1 MSIRL
6 KLTVLLLLIGLVPT
20 VLVGIVAYV
29 TISRELANSTAVQLQ
44 SAATR
49 QGQRIGSQ
57 IQVRQEE
64 MSRFVNQ
71 YNLQVALADYGQNP
85 STDNRRILNQI
96 LLDRIVQSPDMQ
108 RVYLTDLEGEIIAAS
123 TEGMIGESLADRI
136 NVDDPV
142 QYEVRVHPDERDGM
156 NRLYMTAGVN
166 VNAERAALLTIVYRI
181 DEVIAAVQDYT
192 GLGETGETIIAG
204 RNENGNV
211 ISLFPLRFDTS
222 APFTLNLDEMDLYE
236 HAGETVVGV
245 TDYRGE
251 QVILSVAPNAPSDW
265 VLATKID
272 MEEAYASIGTL
283 GNILI
288 VIGIVSSLAIIG
300 IALAMAQSFAAPILR
315 VARVARR
322 IGEGDFTART
332 IVRRHDEIGLLGR
345 SINAM
350 GESLEALVARID
362 EQRTRLEIILN
373 STTES
378 ILAIDKNNK
387 VVMANK
393 AASELSQ
400 STLEGMIGRP
410 INEVFAWQQRGQP
423 IAIYYDTPDVRTYPN
438 LQYTSPDGTLH
449 YLKLIIAKIQNA
461 DPAAKAQAIV
471 TIHDETKSRELDDM
485 KIDFVSMAAHE
496 LRTPLASLRGYL
508 ELVNFKEGQRM
519 SEESQHHIRQALK
532 STADLGGLI
541 NNLLDVTRIE
551 RGALVVTPEKID
563 LTELVTHAMT
573 DMRFNA
579 EGKKITLTFTSSS
592 ETRFVHADAIAIR
605 EVINNLLTN
614 AIKYTGE
621 SGKVD
626 VEILDAP
633 DKFTVKVHDNGIG
646 IPPRALDHL
655 FTKFYRVHGGLDSG
669 SNGTGLGLYIAKSI
683 VERHHGTIG
692 VESEEGVGSTFW
704 FTLPRHQETDGIDAN
719 EAANNNVRR
728 HRGWVTKNI
737 AR

>member
-6 KLTVLLLLIGLVPT
+6 KLTILLLLIGLVPT

-49 QGQRIGSQ
+49 QSQRIGSQ
-57 IQVRQEE
+57 IQLRQEE
-64 MSRFVNQ
+64 LSRFVNQ
-71 YNLQVALADYGQNP
+71 YNLQVALAEYEQDP
-85 STDNRRILNQI
+85 STGNQQALNQI
-96 LLDRIVQSPDMQ
+96 LLDRIVQSSNMQ
-108 RVYLTDLEGEIIAAS
+108 RVYLTDLDGEIISAS
-123 TEGMIGESLADRI
+123 TEGVIGGSLADKI
-136 NVDDPV
+136 NVDSPS
-142 QYEVRVHPDERDGM
+142 QYEIRVHPDERDGM

-204 RNENGNV
+204 HENGHV
-211 ISLFPLRFDTS
+211 VSLFPLRFDTS

-236 HAGETVVGV
+236 RVGETVVGV

-272 MEEAYASIGTL
+272 TEEAYASIGAL

-378 ILAIDKNNK
+378 ILAIDKNSK

-410 INEVFAWQQRGQP
+410 INEVFAWQQNGQP

-579 EGKKITLTFTSSS
+579 EDKKITLTFTSSS

-646 IPPRALDHL
+646 IPQRAFDHL

-704 FTLPRHQETDGIDAN
+704 FTLPRYQETDSTDAN
-719 EAANNNVRR
+719 KAANNNVRR

>member
-29 TISRELANSTAVQLQ
+29 TISQELSNSTATQLE
-44 SAATR
+44 STAAR

-57 IQVRQEE
+57 IQLRQEE
-64 MSRFVNQ
+64 TSRFVNQ
-71 YNLQVALADYGQNP
+71 YNLQVALVNYEQDPTAA
-85 STDNRRILNQI
+85 NRQTLNQV
-96 LLDRIVQSPDMQ
+96 LLDRIVQSPNMQ
-108 RVYLTDLEGEIIAAS
+108 RVYLTDLEGEIIASS
-123 TEGMIGESLADRI
+123 TEGMIGESIADRI
-136 NVDDPV
+136 NVDSTE
-142 QYEVRVHPDERDGM
+142 QYDIRVHPDERDGM
-156 NRLYMTAGVN
+156 NRLYMTASVN
-166 VNAERAALLTIVYRI
+166 VNAERAALLTVVYRI

-192 GLGETGETIIAG
+192 GLGQTGETLIAG
-204 RNENGNV
+204 HDEDGNV
-211 ISLFPLRFDTS
+211 ISLFPLRFDTA
-222 APFTLNLDEMDLYE
+222 APFTLNLDDMDLFE
-236 HAGETVVGV
+236 RIGETTVGV
-245 TDYRGE
+245 TDYRDE
-251 QVILSVAPNAPSDW
+251 EVILSVAPNAPSDW

-272 MEEAYASIGTL
+272 VEEAYASIGTL
-283 GNILI
+283 GGILI
-288 VIGIVSSLAIIG
+288 FIGIVSSLAIIG
-300 IALAMAQSFAAPILR
+300 IALAMAQSFTAPILR
-315 VARVARR
+315 VARVARH

-332 IVRRHDEIGLLGR
+332 IVKRHDEIGLL
-345 SINAM
+345 SQSVNAM
-350 GESLEALVARID
+350 GENLEGLVARID
-362 EQRTRLEIILN
+362 EQRTRLEVILN

-378 ILAIDKNNK
+378 ILAIDKSDR

-393 AASELSQ
+393 AASALSQ
-400 STLEGMIGRP
+400 AQFDAMIGQP
-410 INEVFAWQQRGQP
+410 INDVFAWRQNGQP

-438 LQYTSPDGTLH
+438 LQYTAPDGSLH

-461 DPAAKAQAIV
+461 DPSAEAQAIV

-508 ELVNFKEGQRM
+508 ELVDFKEGQNM
-519 SEESQHHIRQALK
+519 SEESQRHIRQALK

-563 LTELVTHAMT
+563 LTESINGAMT
-573 DMRFNA
+573 DMRFSA
-579 EGKKITLTFTSSS
+579 EGKKISLVTLSDS
-592 ETRFVHADAIAIR
+592 EPRFVHADAIAIR
-605 EVINNLLTN
+605 EVINNLVTN
-614 AIKYTGE
+614 AIKYTNEGGTV
-621 SGKVD
+621 S
-626 VEILDAP
+626 VEVIDQP
-633 DKFTVKVHDNGIG
+633 DGYTVKVRDTGIG
-646 IPPRALDHL
+646 IPSRAFDHL

-683 VERHHGTIG
+683 IERHHGTIG
-692 VESEEGVGSTFW
+692 LESEEGVGSTFW
-704 FTLPRHQETDGIDAN
+704 FTLPKQQETDSTDNG